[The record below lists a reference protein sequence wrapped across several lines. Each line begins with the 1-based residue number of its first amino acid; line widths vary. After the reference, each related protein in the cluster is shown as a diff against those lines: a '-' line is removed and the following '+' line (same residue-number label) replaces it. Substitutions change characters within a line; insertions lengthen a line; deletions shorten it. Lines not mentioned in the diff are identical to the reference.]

1 MPFYTAW
8 KHWGLG
14 ITRSLHVP
22 VSETH
27 RHMHMRT
34 RTYTHSHTDADT
46 NTHTH
51 ALIWFIVHE
60 ATCAFVHAFQ
70 HTHALSLWLLRV
82 AVATVG
88 WGTRALVGGYSQH
101 LYGAINQSQGTICAP
116 EKKKGWWTEEDSRE
130 KKRVGVGFF
139 VSPKHYIITSVY
151 YQVGLYCISPTP
163 RPLSTP
169 HCFALLK

>member
-1 MPFYTAW
+1 
-8 KHWGLG
+8 
-14 ITRSLHVP
+14 
-22 VSETH
+22 
-27 RHMHMRT
+27 MRT

-60 ATCAFVHAFQ
+60 ATCAFQ

-116 EKKKGWWTEEDSRE
+116 EKKKGW
-130 KKRVGVGFF
+130 
-139 VSPKHYIITSVY
+139 
-151 YQVGLYCISPTP
+151 
-163 RPLSTP
+163 
-169 HCFALLK
+169 